1 MIRPIDAPYQ
11 DVEEMS
17 MFADADRFS
26 VMIHNKMDDFA
37 RIENSGDSNSTND
50 QDPINQVLEKSKTLS
65 EKHA

>member
-1 MIRPIDAPYQ
+1 MMRPTDSPYQ

-37 RIENSGDSNSTND
+37 GI
-50 QDPINQVLEKSKTLS
+50 
-65 EKHA
+65 